1 MQAVLGTDAVSRIY
15 GDGWTCSDDDRVR
28 SYLARTT
35 RRPNEYGP
43 PLGSTSDL
51 PRPTN
56 STLVTFGCK

>member
-1 MQAVLGTDAVSRIY
+1 MRTY
-15 GDGWTCSDDDRVR
+15 GDGWTRGDDDRVR